1 MSNLDWQHWFE
12 HWETMLNCYVPQRP
26 YRFDLMLRL
35 ADLPREDQV
44 QILDLG
50 CGPGSLGFRALRRY
64 PNAHVVA
71 VDSDPVLLSMGQAI
85 GQETA
90 SRIQYVQADIQQP
103 DWWAPYDETFDLVL
117 SATALHS
124 PSVEN
129 LKELYG
135 RIYQV
140 LKPGGWFMNSGHM
153 ASGDPNIQVCF
164 QEMLHVNQQ
173 SAFHTTGAYDWS
185 GFWQNLG
192 QELKLPN
199 LLAQRSEGFPSSDGS
214 LPKQSHITDLRSHG
228 FEQIEFHWQ
237 NLGEAVVSVRKIL
250 A

>member
-90 SRIQYVQADIQQP
+90 SRIQFVQADIQQP

-117 SATALHS
+117 SATALRL
-124 PSVEN
+124 VY
-129 LKELYG
+129 ELG
-135 RIYQV
+135 PHGKRRS
-140 LKPGGWFMNSGHM
+140 KHPGLLSRDAAREPTIRVPHHWRLRL
-153 ASGDPNIQVCF
+153 
-164 QEMLHVNQQ
+164 E
-173 SAFHTTGAYDWS
+173 W
-185 GFWQNLG
+185 
-192 QELKLPN
+192 
-199 LLAQRSEGFPSSDGS
+199 LLAEFGS
-214 LPKQSHITDLRSHG
+214 RVKATEPVSAAKRRGPKL
-228 FEQIEFHWQ
+228 
-237 NLGEAVVSVRKIL
+237 
-250 A
+250 